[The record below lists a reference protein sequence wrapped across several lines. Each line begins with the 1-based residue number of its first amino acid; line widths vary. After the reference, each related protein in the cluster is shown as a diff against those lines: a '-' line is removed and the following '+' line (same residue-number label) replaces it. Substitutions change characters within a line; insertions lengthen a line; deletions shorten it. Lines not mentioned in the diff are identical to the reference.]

1 MQRERTIDSASLS
14 ASPFPR
20 RARGGRRRTT
30 STRSS
35 PAWAAIRAVSSSE
48 PSSMTMMRK
57 PGSGIEV
64 SRLTLAPITS
74 ASLRQG
80 MRMTT
85 RSGASGCEGPPC
97 RGAPREASSMKSV

>member
-1 MQRERTIDSASLS
+1 
-14 ASPFPR
+14 
-20 RARGGRRRTT
+20 
-30 STRSS
+30 
-35 PAWAAIRAVSSSE
+35 
-48 PSSMTMMRK
+48 MTMMRS

-85 RSGASGCEGPPC
+85 RSGASGCEGPP
-97 RGAPREASSMKSV
+97 